1 MARVHITY
9 EGTHLLDL
17 TELEGDLVDL
27 QAGSRQGM
35 RTQLDGFKDARLELE
50 QSEELN
56 REAAGIPPDV
66 FAHFLKCSDRLT
78 RIDQKLVVAMKQVEV
93 LTESRAYYV
102 HGQQTDLG
110 LMVDAMR
117 SRAQRKQDR
126 SCLVPFEE
134 TLRYHGQVGK
144 KGALTKRRLAAEAAD
159 GGSRAPKAKAKAKGA
174 RGQAQAKGGAAKK
187 PAPTAAKPGPAPGSG
202 GELAGPAPG
211 SGGELAGPAPGSGGK

>member
-1 MARVHITY
+1 MARVHVTY

-27 QAGSRQGM
+27 KGGSRQGM
-35 RTQLDGFKDARLELE
+35 RTQLEGFKDARLELE
-50 QSEELN
+50 QSMEVS

-66 FAHFLKCSDRLT
+66 FAHFLKCGDRLT
-78 RIDQKLVVAMKQVEV
+78 RIDEKLAVAMKQVEV

-102 HGQQTDLG
+102 HGQQTDLA

-126 SCLVPFEE
+126 SCLTPFEK
-134 TLRYHGQVGK
+134 TLGYHGQVGK

-159 GGSRAPKAKAKAKGA
+159 GGSRAPKAKAKGA
-174 RGQAQAKGGAAKK
+174 RGQAQAKRGATKK
-187 PAPTAAKPGPAPGSG
+187 PASTAAKPVPRPGVG
-202 GELAGPAPG
+202 GELAGPVPAN
-211 SGGELAGPAPGSGGK
+211 GGELGGPAPANGGK